1 MAGRRYSFVLPPVI
15 EKQLLEI
22 KTAAD
27 LENPSAAM
35 RHCIQVAHQSL
46 KAASPETA
54 SAAKP
59 GQLDTEGLKFLKK
72 VLILEKFILVEI
84 SKLHNGKAVLTSEG
98 QAYLEELNRKVK
110 ENLKE
115 VGRE

>member
-1 MAGRRYSFVLPPVI
+1 MAGRRYSFVLPPVV

-27 LENPSAAM
+27 LENPSAAV

-46 KAASPETA
+46 KAASLETA
-54 SAAKP
+54 AAP
-59 GQLDTEGLKFLKK
+59 SQRQRELKTLQKI
-72 VLILEKFILVEI
+72 LILEKHILVEI
-84 SKLHNGKAVLTSEG
+84 AKLHNNGQARLSAEG

-115 VGRE
+115 VGQ